1 MKKIK
6 KLSKPKMMNYKF
18 RKIQF
23 FILLFLL
30 GIASSSGFGQITI
43 DQGDMPSTGDTI
55 RISTALNIN
64 QFNFEETG
72 EDFTWDYSNLVS
84 ISQRVDTFI
93 AVTETPI
100 FYWPFFIFSAN
111 LASPIISDSP
121 FPEIPLTDVYNFYNN
136 SSNNYSDL
144 GFAATLF
151 SLPIP
156 FKFDSPDVVY
166 DFPMNYGNADSSD
179 SGFNLGLDDLG
190 YIMVERERVNTVDGW
205 GSLITP
211 YGTFDV
217 LRLKSEVYE
226 YDSIYIDSISI
237 GIPVEREYIEY
248 KWLAKGQKVPLL
260 TVSTSLLGLVVDYVD
275 SLQTETTN
283 IPDQFIETG
292 QLVRVFPNPAKETL
306 SIDLIDRRT
315 GFIDVTF
322 FDIQGKAV
330 SSKKTIVLENKPV
343 QINLSEFVSKPGN
356 YFMQLSGN
364 DFSLTKKIIYKP

>member
-205 GSLITP
+205 GSLTTP

-306 SIDLIDRRT
+306 SIELIDRQT

-343 QINLSEFVSKPGN
+343 QINLLEFVSKPGN